1 MSSAEGPAPP
11 SPTSCYS
18 SKLANDLL
26 LTIFREEGIDGL
38 YKGVGNK
45 FVKSVLT
52 AAILFV
58 GQKSMR

>member
-1 MSSAEGPAPP
+1 MTTCSPSSG
-11 SPTSCYS
+11 
-18 SKLANDLL
+18 
-26 LTIFREEGIDGL
+26 REEGIDGL

-45 FVKSVLT
+45 FVQSVLT